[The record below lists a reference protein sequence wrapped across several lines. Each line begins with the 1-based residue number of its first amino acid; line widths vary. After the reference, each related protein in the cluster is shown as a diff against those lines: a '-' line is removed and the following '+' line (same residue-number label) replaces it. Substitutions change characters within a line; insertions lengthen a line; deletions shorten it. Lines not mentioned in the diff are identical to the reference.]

1 MSASNKN
8 YIKKIDLIT
17 SPQEDIVEFVSYE
30 RQAAIHDLINENKF
44 SIKEADTSG
53 PFNVKIDIIDNVL
66 NLKISNDGNIFIEN
80 YRIPISSLKK
90 IVKTYHSAC
99 NLYFESIRQGS
110 LEKIED
116 IEKNRRDIHNDGANQ
131 LIKLTEK
138 DFIIDH
144 NTSRRLFTLLY
155 SLYI

>member
-1 MSASNKN
+1 MSSNNKN
-8 YIKKIDLIT
+8 YIKEIDLVT
-17 SPQEDIVEFVSYE
+17 NPQEDIIEFVSYE

-44 SIKEADTSG
+44 SIKQADISG
-53 PFNVKIDIIDNVL
+53 PFKIRIEIINNVL
-66 NLKISNDGNIFIEN
+66 NLRISNEDNIYRKS
-80 YRIPISSLKK
+80 YRISISSLKK
-90 IVKTYHSAC
+90 IVKIYHSSC
-99 NLYFESIRQGS
+99 NLYFRSIREGS
-110 LEKIED
+110 LEKIEE